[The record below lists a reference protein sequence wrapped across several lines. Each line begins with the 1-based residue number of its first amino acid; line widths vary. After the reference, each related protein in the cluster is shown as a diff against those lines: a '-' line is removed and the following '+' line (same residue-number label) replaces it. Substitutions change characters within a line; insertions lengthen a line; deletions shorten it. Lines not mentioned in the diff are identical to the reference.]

1 MLTDS
6 SLSGFYRLSIS
17 ERIDA
22 LAELGVLSA
31 EDVSALQDG
40 SQLLPPETAGQMV
53 ENAIGTFG
61 LPFSVAPN
69 FLINGRERVVPMVVE
84 EPSIVAGVSS
94 AAKTARAGGGFRVNM
109 KESLLAGQIQ
119 LLEITDPDAVIRT
132 LVANKESLLKQANA
146 LQPRLLARGGGAR
159 DIEFFKYRLTDG
171 QWTVVLHLLVDTC
184 DAMGANLVNT
194 LCESM
199 TPGIESLSGG
209 KTVLR
214 ILSNLADRSLARAT
228 VMIPLAS
235 LATQK
240 FSGEEVR
247 DRIIAATQ
255 LAEVDPYR
263 AATHNK
269 GIMNGV
275 DAVAIATG
283 NDWRAIEAAAHAY
296 AAKEGRYRSLSGW
309 RIAPDGSLLGAL
321 QMPLKVG
328 IVGGS
333 LKANPGVALGL
344 RIAAVDSALE
354 LAGMMVAVGLAQNFA
369 ALRALATDGI
379 QKGHMSLH
387 ARSVAA
393 SAGVPEPHFDAVVK
407 AMLETGEVK
416 MWKAKELV
424 AVLGSA
430 PDNDEDN
437 ADDRWADC
445 GVGTASGKVILL
457 GEHAVVYDKHAL
469 ALPLSDAVTARV
481 IEQDK
486 GSRLKLRVAGKMTE
500 VDLSQGDESGIAAS
514 LSLIMR
520 RLKIDGRS
528 IAIDLRSD
536 IPAAM
541 GLGSSAAFAVA
552 IIRSLDDL
560 FELGMDDRAVDR
572 LAFDCEKLAHGSPS
586 GIDNNLAT
594 YGQPVLFSKS
604 SATRTK
610 PLMLAE
616 TPPIVIAAS
625 GIRGST
631 LEQVAG
637 VRERHTRNPA
647 VYDMIFNEMN
657 EMSIA
662 GAAALHS
669 RDYATL
675 GALMNVCHGLLNAIE
690 VSTPELEK
698 MIQIARQHGA
708 IGAKLTGAGGGGS
721 IIALC
726 PGNEEDVAAALRDGG
741 YQIVRCNKQ
750 RESIVS
756 KR

>member
-6 SLSGFYRLSIS
+6 GLSGFYRLSIAA
-17 ERIDA
+17 RIDV
-22 LAELGVLSA
+22 LARLGVLSA
-31 EDVSALQDG
+31 DEVCALQGG
-40 SQLLPPETAGQMV
+40 SQLLTPATADRMV
-53 ENAIGTFG
+53 ENVIGTFS

-69 FLINGRERVVPMVVE
+69 FLINGRERLVPMVVE

-132 LVANKESLLKQANA
+132 LVANKESLLAKANA

-159 DIEFFKYRLTDG
+159 DIEFFKYLLADG

-194 LCESM
+194 LCESL
-199 TPGIESLSGG
+199 TPEIESLSGG
-209 KTVLR
+209 RTVLR

-228 VMIPLAS
+228 VMMPLAS

-240 FSGEEVR
+240 YSGEEVR

-296 AAKEGRYRSLSGW
+296 AAKKGRYRSLSSW

-333 LKANPGVALGL
+333 LNANPGVALGL
-344 RIAAVDSALE
+344 RIAAVDTALE

-393 SAGVPEPHFDAVVK
+393 SAGVSGPDFDAVVK
-407 AMLETGEVK
+407 TMLETGEVK
-416 MWKAKELV
+416 TWKAKEL
-424 AVLGSA
+424 AAERGSA
-430 PDNDEDN
+430 PDNSGHDVV
-437 ADDRWADC
+437 DRWANG
-445 GVGTASGKVILL
+445 GVGVASGKVILL
-457 GEHAVVYDKHAL
+457 GEHAAVYDKHVL
-469 ALPLSDAVTARV
+469 ALPLPDAVTARS

-486 GSRLKLRVAGKMTE
+486 GSSMTLRVAGEVTE
-500 VDLSQGDESGIAAS
+500 VDLSQASESGIAAS

-520 RLKIDGRS
+520 RLKISGRS
-528 IAIDLRSD
+528 VGIDLRSN
-536 IPAAM
+536 IPVAM

-560 FELGMDDRAVDR
+560 FVLGMDDRSVDQ

-604 SATRTK
+604 RATRTK
-610 PLMLAE
+610 PVVLTEAV
-616 TPPIVIAAS
+616 PIVVAAS
-625 GIRGST
+625 GVRGST

-637 VRERHTRNPA
+637 VRARHARHPVA
-647 VYDMIFNEMN
+647 YDMIFNEMD

-662 GAAALHS
+662 GAAALHD

-698 MIQIARQHGA
+698 MIQIARQQGA
-708 IGAKLTGAGGGGS
+708 VGAKLTGAGGGGS
-721 IIALC
+721 MVALC
-726 PGNEEDVAAALRDGG
+726 PGCEEDVAAALQDRG
-741 YQIVRCNKQ
+741 YQIIRCKQ
-750 RESIVS
+750 
-756 KR
+756 

>member
-1 MLTDS
+1 
-6 SLSGFYRLSIS
+6 
-17 ERIDA
+17 
-22 LAELGVLSA
+22 
-31 EDVSALQDG
+31 
-40 SQLLPPETAGQMV
+40 MV

-69 FLINGRERVVPMVVE
+69 FLINEREYIVPMVVE

-94 AAKTARAGGGFRVNM
+94 AAKTARANGGFRVDL

-119 LLEITDPDAVIRT
+119 LLDIADPDAVIQT
-132 LVANKESLLKQANA
+132 LSANRESLLEHANSM
-146 LQPRLLARGGGAR
+146 QPRLVARGGGAR
-159 DIEFFKYRLTDG
+159 DIEFFKYRLPDG

-194 LCESM
+194 LCESL
-199 TPGIESLSGG
+199 TPEIEALSGG

-228 VMIPLAS
+228 VSMPLAS
-235 LATQK
+235 LATQE

-296 AAKEGRYRSLSGW
+296 AVKKGAYRSLSSW
-309 RIAPDGSLLGAL
+309 RAAPNGDLLGAL

-344 RIAAVDSALE
+344 RIAAVNSAAE
-354 LAGMMVAVGLAQNFA
+354 LAGIMVAVGLAQNFA

-393 SAGVPEPHFDAVVK
+393 SAGVPEQHFDAVVK
-407 AMLETGEVK
+407 AMLETGDVK
-416 MWKAKELV
+416 TWKAMELAASLDAGPNTV
-424 AVLGSA
+424 
-430 PDNDEDN
+430 
-437 ADDRWADC
+437 DRWAGGGMGIAC
-445 GVGTASGKVILL
+445 GKVILL
-457 GEHAVVYDKHAL
+457 GEHAAVFDKHVL
-469 ALPLSDAVTARV
+469 ALPLPEAVIARV
-481 IEQDK
+481 IKQDSGSSLTLRVQGRVTEMDLEQADDK
-486 GSRLKLRVAGKMTE
+486 GL
-500 VDLSQGDESGIAAS
+500 AAA

-520 RLKIDGRS
+520 RLKIAGRGV
-528 IAIDLRSD
+528 AIELQSR

-541 GLGSSAAFAVA
+541 GLGASAAFAVA

-560 FELGMDDRAVDR
+560 YDLGLDDRSVDQ

-610 PLMLAE
+610 SVELSEVPPL
-616 TPPIVIAAS
+616 VVAAS
-625 GIRGST
+625 GMQGNT
-631 LEQVAG
+631 LEQVAS
-637 VRERHTRNPA
+637 VRERHARNPLL
-647 VYDMIFNEMN
+647 YDMIFGEMD

-662 GAAALHS
+662 GAAAL
-669 RDYATL
+669 RDCDYDTL

-690 VSTPELEK
+690 VSTPELEQ
-698 MIQIARQHGA
+698 MVQIARRHGA
-708 IGAKLTGAGGGGS
+708 VGAKLTGAGGGGS
-721 IIALC
+721 IVALC
-726 PGNEEDVAAALRDGG
+726 PGCEEDVAAALRDGG
-741 YQIVRCNKQ
+741 YQIIRWK
-750 RESIVS
+750 
-756 KR
+756 K